1 MATGPFLGRAPPV
14 RRVGEGGTGV
24 GHATARFLSIYNA
37 VLLSLAAL
45 TMGLIVA
52 VMGVQV
58 FYRYALNDSLIW
70 AEEICRYL
78 LMVMTFLLLGPAFE
92 RGEMMSVQFMMQ
104 ALPRRLAYCL
114 MVPVYCLMIA
124 FLAVISYFGFRYAAF
139 NGRFSMPAV
148 DFILTGLTGRQV
160 SGALSMYWIYMLIPV
175 GCLVLAGHVAV
186 ALWRTLRAAFE
197 VGKAT

>member
-1 MATGPFLGRAPPV
+1 
-14 RRVGEGGTGV
+14 VGKV
-24 GHATARFLSIYNA
+24 TARFLAIYNA
-37 VLLSLAAL
+37 ALLSLAAL

-78 LMVMTFLLLGPAFE
+78 LMLMTFLLLGPAFE

-104 ALPRRLAYCL
+104 ALPRRWACFL
-114 MVPVYCLMIA
+114 MVPVYCLIIA
-124 FLAVISYFGFRYAAF
+124 FLVVISYFGFRYAAF

-160 SGALSMYWIYMLIPV
+160 SGALSMYWIYMLIPL
-175 GCLVLAGHVAV
+175 GCLMLAGHVV
-186 ALWRTLRAAFE
+186 IALWRTLRALFAE
-197 VGKAT
+197 RKAA